1 VWLWAYLRLLS
12 FDWYQRLHPESYD
25 AESPVR
31 IVDID
36 ESSLARIG
44 QWPWPRTVMR
54 DLLVELTSK
63 GAAAVGFNVLFVE
76 PDRTSLEEI
85 AKRLPAAQA
94 SFLLQHMSEE
104 RTNDQDT
111 KRARHE
117 NKP

>member
-25 AESPVR
+25 AKSPVR

-44 QWPWPRTVMR
+44 QWPRPRTVMR

-94 SFLLQHMSEE
+94 SLLLQHMSEE

-117 NKP
+117 LE